1 MIKADIYYRE
11 FKRILKK
18 NNIDKN
24 PRPKYK
30 DGTDAH
36 CLFITQIFEEYDV
49 SKGEFPITT
58 LRNTAIK
65 TGINEILW
73 IYQDQDSKLDSA
85 HNRGIMWWDEWDIGD
100 GTIGQRYGA
109 TVKKWVLNTLLDG
122 LKNDPFREDILLICY
137 KNPT

>member
-11 FKRILKK
+11 FKRILKE

-36 CLFITQIFEEYDV
+36 CLFITQIFEEYDI
-49 SKGEFPITT
+49 KGEFPITT

-73 IYQDQDSKLDSA
+73 IPRPRL
-85 HNRGIMWWDEWDIGD
+85 
-100 GTIGQRYGA
+100 
-109 TVKKWVLNTLLDG
+109 
-122 LKNDPFREDILLICY
+122 
-137 KNPT
+137 

>member
-11 FKRILKK
+11 FKRILKE

-49 SKGEFPITT
+49 SKGEFP
-58 LRNTAIK
+58 LHF
-65 TGINEILW
+65 EILPLKPE
-73 IYQDQDSKLDSA
+73 STKS
-85 HNRGIMWWDEWDIGD
+85 
-100 GTIGQRYGA
+100 YGY
-109 TVKKWVLNTLLDG
+109 TKTKTLN
-122 LKNDPFREDILLICY
+122 
-137 KNPT
+137 